1 MNSLSLFSTLL
12 QFIVGLLRRTWLV
25 AIVTVVV
32 CASFAASAVA
42 SLLAAE
48 HLADAPHSTVPAV
61 MPSPPTPA
69 RVKPDASGFV
79 ARNIFCSSCQPAAGS
94 PSETGRYAGEP
105 AILIATMLGHDARA
119 TVRVLATEAQGSW
132 GVGDRIPGVGLID
145 RIGATSIDVLDAAGG
160 RGRISLLDAAAGGRD
175 ATAGAATP
183 AAATPADPFA
193 DRVRKLSDSTY
204 EVERDLVRELV
215 SGATKPGG
223 ARAVPVITNGDVKGV
238 RLLGV
243 RGGSVA
249 SALGL
254 KSNDVIAA
262 IDGAPIK
269 NVQQLLDLYAR
280 LDDISTVELSG
291 TRAGKPLGLTLRLR

>member
-1 MNSLSLFSTLL
+1 MTILLTL
-12 QFIVGLLRRTWLV
+12 QRIIVGLLRRTWLV

-48 HLADAPHSTVPAV
+48 HLADAPHATVRTVAPPP
-61 MPSPPTPA
+61 PSPA
-69 RVKPDASGFV
+69 RLKPNASGFV
-79 ARNIFCSSCQPAAGS
+79 ARNIFCSSCQPSLAPGGT
-94 PSETGRYAGEP
+94 ETGRYTGEP

-119 TVRVLATEAQGSW
+119 TVRVVATEAQGSW
-132 GVGDRIPGVGLID
+132 GIGDRIPGVGTID
-145 RIGATSIDVLDAAGG
+145 RIGATSIEVLDAAGQ
-160 RGRISLLDAAAGGRD
+160 RGRISLLDAPAGGRD
-175 ATAGAATP
+175 ASAGAATP

-193 DRVRKLSDSTY
+193 DRVKKLSDSTY

-223 ARAVPVITNGDVKGV
+223 ARAVPVITNGDVKGI

-291 TRAGKPLGLTLRLR
+291 TRAGKPLGVTLRLR